1 MCLKDFIGVNQALIT
16 HLESKGLRDAWQ
28 LLRTCKT
35 PADRQK
41 LADELDVPYQDLLEL
56 VKMADLSRIRAVKAK
71 RTRLYLESGFDTLD
85 KLAAQ
90 DPMELHRSLVQFVEE
105 SGFDGVA
112 TQPKEAEFTVKT
124 AQELE
129 RWITFEAED

>member
-1 MCLKDFIGVNQALIT
+1 
-16 HLESKGLRDAWQ
+16 
-28 LLRTCKT
+28 
-35 PADRQK
+35 
-41 LADELDVPYQDLLEL
+41 
-56 VKMADLSRIRAVKAK
+56 MADLSRIRAVKAK